1 MTATEKKR
9 ATTISNRID
18 ALDWPAI
25 ESSLWRYGY
34 AQTCAVLSQEECAAL
49 DSLYEDESRFRK
61 RVDMAAHNFGIGE
74 YKYFDYPLPA
84 EVTELRSALFGH
96 LARIASELE
105 QALGQPITYP
115 DRLEEF
121 LDDCHKSGQT
131 RPTPL
136 LLRYNEG
143 GYNCLHQDLYG
154 EIWFPLQITAFLSK
168 PSVDFD
174 GGEFM
179 LVEQRP
185 RAQSIG
191 EALQPVQGAL
201 VIFTTRYRPIKGTRG
216 YYRANVR
223 HGVSRIRRGKRSTL
237 GIIFHDAK

>member
-9 ATTISNRID
+9 ATISNRID

-25 ESSLWRYGY
+25 ESSLWRYGF
-34 AQTCAVLSQEECAAL
+34 VRPAASVARRKRGPGL
-49 DSLYEDESRFRK
+49 TLRDESRFRK

-74 YKYFDYPLPA
+74 YKYFEYPLPA
-84 EVTELRSALFGH
+84 QVTELRSALFGH
-96 LARIASELE
+96 LARIASKLE
-105 QALGQPITYP
+105 QALGQAITFP
-115 DRLEEF
+115 DRLEQF
-121 LDDCHKSGQT
+121 LDECHKSGQT

-136 LLRYNEG
+136 LLRYNEE

-191 EALQPVQGAL
+191 EA
-201 VIFTTRYRPIKGTRG
+201 RSRCK
-216 YYRANVR
+216 VR
-223 HGVSRIRRGKRSTL
+223 S
-237 GIIFHDAK
+237 